1 MRVRGGREQ
10 GLGRGRVAAGV
21 GGCGMEGVARRA
33 VGVSRR
39 EARGG
44 REMAS
49 VFGRAASSTNVGR

>member
-1 MRVRGGREQ
+1 MR
-10 GLGRGRVAAGV
+10 GLGEEGEESGRAAAGV
-21 GGCGMEGVARRA
+21 GGCGCGLEGVARRV